1 MKQVVY
7 EFSRP
12 LQVDRVPALGCHER
26 IAADEKE
33 CVALAKRLG
42 LPMLHSLA
50 GLLKIVP
57 WRGGGLKIT
66 GTLKAEVDQVSVISL
81 EPFTSTLEYAIER
94 YYLSPRAGRPT
105 PEEDVDMIEHG
116 IVDLGEILAETL
128 ALELDPYPRQEGEV
142 FNEIR
147 EELEPAKV
155 SPFIGL
161 SKLKPTGNKSKN

>member
-1 MKQVVY
+1 MKPVVY

-12 LQVDRVPALGCHER
+12 LQVDRVPALGSHER

-42 LPMLHSLA
+42 LPKLYSLG
-50 GLLKIVP
+50 GLLKAVP

-81 EPFTSTLEYAIER
+81 ETFTSTQEYAIER
-94 YYLSPRAGRPT
+94 YFLSPRAGVPT

-116 IVDLGEILAETL
+116 IVDLGEILAETM
-128 ALELDPYPRQEGEV
+128 ALELDPYPRKEGEV
-142 FNEIR
+142 FNDI
-147 EELEPAKV
+147 EEQPEPAKI
-155 SPFIGL
+155 SPFADL
-161 SKLKPTGNKSKN
+161 SKLKS